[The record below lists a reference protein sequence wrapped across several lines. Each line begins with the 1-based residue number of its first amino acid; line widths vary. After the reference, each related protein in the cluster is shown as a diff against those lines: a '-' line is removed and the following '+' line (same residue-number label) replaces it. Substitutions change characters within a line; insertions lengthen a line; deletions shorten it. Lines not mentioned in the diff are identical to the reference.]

1 MNKNVID
8 YIDKIRNGILHDKIS
23 TDIPNYRLLCSA
35 LDIVSDA
42 EDGIYSYINLKNEN
56 GRGLNYIYC
65 YGIISLAETEAH
77 AIKVIYKILLNKD
90 LEIASIPDLD
100 IVRLLRNKIFAH
112 PVDLSQRHGKQ
123 GFGIVAS
130 YLSTFSFSPYSFEN
144 NDYQSGNEL
153 SLYEKVKNLASNKT
167 NYNALIIDIKELIEK
182 QQIILCKLL
191 KEIETKYQL

>member
-1 MNKNVID
+1 MSLAWD
-8 YIDKIRNGILHDKIS
+8 YEANACSKDGKFSAKFEGYELAMGAP
-23 TDIPNYRLLCSA
+23 TLGELRLFVNSEHYL
-35 LDIVSDA
+35 
-42 EDGIYSYINLKNEN
+42 NLKNEN

-90 LEIASIPDLD
+90 LDIASIPDLD

-130 YLSTFSFSPYSFEN
+130 YLSTFSFSPYSFES
-144 NDYQSGNEL
+144 DKYEDGNGL

-182 QQIILCKLL
+182 QQIILCKKL
-191 KEIETKYQL
+191 KEIETEYQL

>member
-1 MNKNVID
+1 MTKNVID
-8 YIDKIRNGILHDKIS
+8 YIDKIRSGIMYDKIP
-23 TDIPNYRLLCSA
+23 TDIPNYEFLLSA

-42 EDGIYSYINLKNEN
+42 EDGIYSYLNLKNKN

-90 LEIASIPDLD
+90 LDIASIPDLD

-130 YLSTFSFSPYSFEN
+130 YLSTFSFSPYSFES
-144 NDYQSGNEL
+144 DKYEDGNGL
-153 SLYEKVKNLASNKT
+153 SLYEKVKNLANNKT
-167 NYNALIIDIKELIEK
+167 KYRDLIIDIKELIEK
-182 QQIILCKLL
+182 QQIILCELL
-191 KEIETKYQL
+191 KEMETEYQL